1 MEAFNIIFYVI
12 MGVAAL
18 IFHVASASIVK
29 SLVSD
34 YDWWRKEYNI
44 VLLIPPVSLILFSIT
59 AVVVIGVF
67 LFSAIS
73 GILEE

>member
-1 MEAFNIIFYVI
+1 MEAFNIIFYII

-29 SLVSD
+29 SLFSD

-44 VLLIPPVSLILFSIT
+44 VLLIPPVSLILFSVSALVI
-59 AVVVIGVF
+59 IGVF
-67 LFSAIS
+67 LFSAITD
-73 GILEE
+73 ILD